1 MVLFLAGE
9 LLCYYDYA
17 LRHTLTYYVLHD
29 KGFLAS
35 WQFSEQSPIG
45 LSQEHLLT
53 SVVRSWSYS

>member
-17 LRHTLTYYVLHD
+17 LRHTLTYHVLHD

-35 WQFSEQSPIG
+35 WQFSE
-45 LSQEHLLT
+45 
-53 SVVRSWSYS
+53 